1 MTTIKEAHAE
11 LVRWRIPHMATL
23 VIFVLIAIDSWRFY
37 KENFAILESSGAV
50 AYAMICA
57 LVFGVITA
65 CLNYMGKKYEKD
77 DHD

>member
-1 MTTIKEAHAE
+1 MINFKEIHDE
-11 LVRWRIPHMATL
+11 LVRWRIPHLITL
-23 VIFVLIAIDSWRFY
+23 MIFVAIAVNAWEFY
-37 KENFAILESSGAV
+37 KDNFQILEAGGSV